1 MKVEYLADGSNDCP
15 LIRLYEYNQS
25 EVQRLRELIRELATG
40 VRESAPLQNESWVV
54 PVEGCCLNLLRG
66 SRDRGIRQ
74 VLLLNFECVLSSIGW
89 SNVEGL
95 LDPFCDSDTNG
106 FQWLTHDGR
115 ISLLISQN
123 GQW

>member
-25 EVQRLRELIRELATG
+25 EVRRLRELMRELANG
-40 VRESAPLQNESWVV
+40 VRQSASLQNESWVM
-54 PVEGCCLNLLRG
+54 PVDGCCLSLLRG

-74 VLLLNFECVLSSIGW
+74 VLPLNFECVLSSTGW

-95 LDPFCDSDTNG
+95 LQPFCDSDTNG
-106 FQWLTHDGR
+106 FQWLTCDGR
-115 ISLLISQN
+115 ISLLIS
-123 GQW
+123 

>member
-1 MKVEYLADGSNDCP
+1 MKVEYLEIGSNDCP

-25 EVQRLRELIRELATG
+25 EVHLLRELVRELATG
-40 VRESAPLQNESWVV
+40 VRERASLQDEAWAV
-54 PVEGCCLNLLRG
+54 PVGGCCLSLRRG
-66 SRDRGIRQ
+66 SQDIGIRQ
-74 VLLLNFECVLSSIGW
+74 AVPLNFECVLSSAGW
-89 SNVEGL
+89 SNVGGL
-95 LDPFCDSDTNG
+95 LDPFCDSNTHG

>member
-1 MKVEYLADGSNDCP
+1 MKVEYLADGLNECP

-25 EVQRLRELIRELATG
+25 EVRRLREIGRALASGAPQSRPLHSEPWVLPIDGCRLTLRPGSRSIG
-40 VRESAPLQNESWVV
+40 VRNVAPLT
-54 PVEGCCLNLLRG
+54 
-66 SRDRGIRQ
+66 
-74 VLLLNFECVLSSIGW
+74 FECVLSPTGW
-89 SNVEGL
+89 SNFEGL

-106 FQWLTHDGR
+106 FQWLTHDGK

>member
-25 EVQRLRELIRELATG
+25 EVRRLRELVRELASG
-40 VRESAPLQNESWVV
+40 VRQSISFQNEAWAV
-54 PVEGCCLNLLRG
+54 PVGGCRLSMWRG
-66 SRDRGIRQ
+66 SRDIGVRQ
-74 VLLLNFECVLSSIGW
+74 VAPLDFECVLSSAGW

-95 LDPFCDSDTNG
+95 LDPFCDSDSDG

-115 ISLLISQN
+115 VSLLISQN